1 MTATELPRIVPE
13 TPFFCSWSGGKDC
26 CLALELSAEAGARG
40 RVRRNLSRGADVDK
54 VDSRSVFSE
63 DRLRG

>member
-1 MTATELPRIVPE
+1 MSE
-13 TPFFCSWSGGKDC
+13 GN
-26 CLALELSAEAGARG
+26 
-40 RVRRNLSRGADVDK
+40 VRWWVRSNLRKGADVDK